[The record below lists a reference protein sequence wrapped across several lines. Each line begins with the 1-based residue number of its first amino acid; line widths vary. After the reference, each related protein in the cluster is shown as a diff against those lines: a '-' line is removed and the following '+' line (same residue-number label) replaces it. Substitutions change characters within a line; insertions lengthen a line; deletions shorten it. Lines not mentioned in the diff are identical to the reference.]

1 MMVERENDRKSRLV
15 ECGDMVLDLG
25 HLSGL
30 LVVTWRQGCLV

>member
-15 ECGDMVLDLG
+15 ECGDIVLDLE

-30 LVVTWRQGCLV
+30 LVGAWRQGWPI